1 MDKMDKRIQIF
12 NSGFKSIKNKMD
24 ILELQNIL
32 SELKKALYS
41 LNTKLETKENYISE
55 FEDKSIE
62 KYLNESAKRKPHKKK
77 FTLRMEPN

>member
-1 MDKMDKRIQIF
+1 
-12 NSGFKSIKNKMD
+12 MD

-41 LNTKLETKENYISE
+41 LNTELETTENFISE

-62 KYLNESAKRKPHKKK
+62 KYLNESAKRKRNHTKK
-77 FTLRMEPN
+77 FQT